1 MLTFF
6 YYKRVSML
14 TFYALVQSGAL
25 VQKGK
30 SYYLGQKDLIPEYVS
45 NKIKTLGQNKNGMK
59 VTFYK

>member
-1 MLTFF
+1 L
-6 YYKRVSML
+6 L